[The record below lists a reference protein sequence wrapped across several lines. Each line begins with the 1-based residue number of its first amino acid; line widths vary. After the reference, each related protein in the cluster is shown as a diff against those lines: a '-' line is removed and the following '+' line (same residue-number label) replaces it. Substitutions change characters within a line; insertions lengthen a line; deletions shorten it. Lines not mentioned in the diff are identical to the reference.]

1 MADYVDKERETD
13 EMSSN
18 FDLKSLWMMFIMHWQ
33 WFVLSVLLCLAGAFV
48 YLRFKQP
55 TYSADVKILIKEVDE
70 GAAAMTGAMDLS
82 QFGVVS
88 NTNGFNNELEIIS
101 SKNLAIRTV
110 KSLKLYVN
118 YRLGGTVR
126 DTEIYKNSPFLVDI
140 EENRLEDLET
150 PISLEITEA
159 KEGVVVKTKVQ
170 RLVGEEYAEVE
181 SEEVLKELPGTLRL
195 PEGVLMIQRN
205 PGGELKGK
213 TLFVDVMPLRSVARR
228 YVGALSV
235 SPTSKTTTV
244 AQLRVVD
251 TNVGRALDYLSELV
265 KSYNID
271 ANEDKNEVARK
282 TEEFINERIE
292 MIRRELD
299 NTEGSLES
307 YKKAN
312 ELINLKNDATAAL
325 STSGEYQQKQVEMQ
339 TQITLV
345 KALIE
350 YVSNPKN
357 ALGVIPMNLGL
368 ENAVLNNQISK
379 YNEVVAQRNRL
390 VKASS
395 ESSPAVL
402 EQTEI
407 LTNMGDVILQSMRT
421 MYSELQVQKRSID
434 QQYALYMGKVSKT
447 PSQERIL
454 NNIGRQQEIQ
464 AGLYLMLLQKRE
476 ENSISLA
483 STATKARVIDAPEF
497 VGKVAPRN
505 SMIYLMALVLGMG
518 IPFGVLFLINLLR
531 YRIEGRQDVE
541 RLSDVPLLADIPL
554 RKNLDE
560 GEHGI
565 VVRENKNDM
574 MEEAFRG
581 LRTNLRFILTGNEKV
596 ILITSVIPGE
606 GKTFVSTNLA
616 MSLALLGK
624 KVLLIGLDIR
634 KPRLVKLFGLKQDKR
649 GITAFLAGE
658 NDDVEFLKSQITH
671 GVMQPT
677 LDVLPAGVIPPNP
690 AELITRDMLDK
701 AFAHFRE
708 MYDYVIVDTPPVG
721 VVSDTL
727 EISRVSDVAFFVCRA
742 DHSLKS
748 NFALIN
754 SIKQADKMP
763 KMNLVLNGV
772 DLSKKKYGYYYG
784 YGKYGRYGN
793 YSRYSRLGHYGTY
806 GSYGSNIGGSTER

>member
-1 MADYVDKERETD
+1 MTDYVDKARENED
-13 EMSSN
+13 MSSN
-18 FDLKSLWMMFIMHWQ
+18 LDLKSLWMMFIMHWQ

-88 NTNGFNNELEIIS
+88 NTNGFDNELEILS
-101 SKNLAIRTV
+101 SKNLALRTV

-126 DTEIYKNSPFLVDI
+126 DVELYKGSPFLVDI
-140 EENRLEDLET
+140 EENRLEDLDT

-170 RLVGEEYAEVE
+170 RLVDEKYEEVE
-181 SEEVLKELPGTLRL
+181 IKEVLKELPGTLRL

-205 PGGELKGK
+205 PGVELKGK
-213 TLFVDVMPLRSVARR
+213 TLFVDVLPLRSVARR

-244 AQLRVVD
+244 AQMRLVD
-251 TNVGRALDYLSELV
+251 TKVERALDYLNELV

-282 TEEFINERIE
+282 TEEFINDRIE

-368 ENAVLNNQISK
+368 ENVVLNNQISK

-407 LTNMGDVILQSMRT
+407 LTNMADVILQSMRT

-434 QQYALYMGKVSKT
+434 QQYALYMGKISKT

-497 VGKVAPRN
+497 VGKVSPRN
-505 SMIYLMALVLGMG
+505 SMIYLVALVLGIG
-518 IPFGVLFLINLLR
+518 LPFGILFLINLLR

-541 RLSDVPLLADIPL
+541 RLTDIPILADIPL

-560 GEHGI
+560 SNHGI
-565 VVRENKNDM
+565 VVRENSNDM

-581 LRTNLRFILTGNEKV
+581 LRTNFRFILSGNEKV
-596 ILITSVIPGE
+596 LLCTSVIPGE

-616 MSLALLGK
+616 VSLALLGK

-634 KPRLVKLFGLKQDKR
+634 KPRLVKLFGLKHDKR
-649 GITAFLAGE
+649 GITSYLAGDS
-658 NDDVEFLKSQITH
+658 DDFELLKAQITH
-671 GVMQPT
+671 GVINPN

-690 AELITRDMLDK
+690 GELITRELLDK
-701 AFAHFRE
+701 AFMHFRE
-708 MYDYVIVDTPPVG
+708 MYDYVVVDTPPVG
-721 VVSDTL
+721 LVSDSL
-727 EISRVSDVAFFVCRA
+727 EIARVADVSFFVCRA
-742 DHSLKS
+742 DHSFKA

-754 SIKQADKMP
+754 TIKKDVKMR
-763 KMNLVLNGV
+763 KVNLVLNGV
-772 DLSKKKYGYYYG
+772 DLDKKKYGYYYG
-784 YGKYGRYGN
+784 YRKHSRYGRYG
-793 YSRYSRLGHYGTY
+793 YYGTY
-806 GSYGSNIGGSTER
+806 GSYGGSSSGMTER